1 MKRRDFL
8 ASASATA
15 GSMYASSKLLGLL
28 GNRARAVDND
38 GEGDEDDVPE
48 GPLED
53 LEEGEGKSVVIL
65 GAGLAGMTVAYELMK
80 KGGYNITILE
90 ARDRAGGR
98 CWTIRDGDT
107 YEEVNVYNSSLSQG
121 ATIRQTAKLSA
132 SGQKDYFNP
141 GPARIPQHHITI
153 DYCKEL
159 GVQLEV
165 FANANFQQ
173 YYYNENK
180 SGGLNGTRI
189 RARQAQNDIRGYIAE
204 ALAKDSSPPAGVD
217 QAAWESFLRTYGAL
231 DSSFQYAGSSRR
243 GYDAEPE
250 GAGVG
255 GAGEFLPPYGYADL
269 INYDFDGYEAFEY
282 GYDQQMLMFEPVGG
296 MDMIAKALEAKV
308 GRRIAFNA
316 VVQEIRKG
324 SGGEGARIVYR
335 QNGSTRQVAADVCIC
350 TIPLTV
356 LESIPSDFSSAK
368 LAAIAGVS
376 YAETGKCALMYK
388 NRFWEDED
396 ILGGITST
404 DVGQDEGLGINT
416 IWYPSHDYL
425 SKAGALV
432 GYYNFGSTS
441 NNYGALSPAER
452 IRTALDKGEVVHPGK
467 YKRFYQQGSGATIN
481 WNQTPYSLG
490 GWATYSTQTR
500 EQFYGELNRPEGDIW
515 LCGEHLSYLTG
526 WQAGAF
532 ESARLVLAKAFGA
545 RFARRR

>member
-8 ASASATA
+8 ASVSAAAGSVYASA
-15 GSMYASSKLLGLL
+15 KVLGALDS
-28 GNRARAVDND
+28 RARAND
-38 GEGDEDDVPE
+38 GPGDEDDTPR

-53 LEEGEGKSVVIL
+53 LEDGDGKSVVIL

-80 KGGYNITILE
+80 IGGYSITILE
-90 ARDRAGGR
+90 AQSRVGGR
-98 CWTIRDGDT
+98 CWTLRDGDT
-107 YEEVNVYNSSLSQG
+107 YEEVNVYNPSLSQG

-159 GVQLEV
+159 GVKLEV
-165 FANANFQQ
+165 FANANLQQ
-173 YYYNENK
+173 YYYNENR
-180 SGGLNGTRI
+180 SGGLNGTRV
-189 RARQAQNDIRGYIAE
+189 RARQVRNDIRGYIAE

-217 QAAWESFLRTYGAL
+217 QASWDSFVRTYGAL
-231 DSSFQYAGSSRR
+231 NADFQYAGSSRR
-243 GYDAEPE
+243 GYDAKPE
-250 GAGVG
+250 VAGVG
-255 GAGEFLPPYGYADL
+255 GAGEILPPYSYADL

-296 MDMIAKALEAKV
+296 MDMIAKALASKV
-308 GRRIAFNA
+308 GNRISLNA

-324 SGGEGARIVYR
+324 PNGQGTRVVYR
-335 QNGSTRQVAADVCIC
+335 KNGSTQQIAADICIC

-356 LESIPSDFSSAK
+356 LRNIPSDFSSSM
-368 LAAIAGVS
+368 LAAIAGVN

-388 NRFWEDED
+388 TRFWEDED

-404 DVGQDEGLGINT
+404 DVGADEGLNINT
-416 IWYPSHDYL
+416 IWYPSHDFL
-425 SKAGALV
+425 SRSGALV
-432 GYYNFGSTS
+432 GYYNFGSSS
-441 NNYGALSPAER
+441 NNYGALPPAER
-452 IRTALDKGEVVHPGK
+452 IRTALNKGEVVHPGK
-467 YKRFYQQGSGATIN
+467 YKRFYQPNSGATIN
-481 WNQTPYSLG
+481 WNQVPYSLG
-490 GWATYSTQTR
+490 GWASYSAQTR
-500 EQFYGELNRPEGDIW
+500 EQFFEQLNQPDGDIW

-545 RFARRR
+545 RFAR